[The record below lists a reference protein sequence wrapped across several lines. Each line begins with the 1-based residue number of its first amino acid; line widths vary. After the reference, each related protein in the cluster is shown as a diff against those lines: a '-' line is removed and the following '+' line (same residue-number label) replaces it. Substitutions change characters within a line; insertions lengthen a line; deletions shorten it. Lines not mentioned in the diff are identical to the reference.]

1 VLCVI
6 IQHQDGSNAVEDVD
20 KSADTP
26 LHHACFEGHYDIA
39 EELIKHGAN
48 VDARYSLIKAEM
60 RNFLKPMNTKSG
72 PGFMSDQAYRRHS

>member
-1 VLCVI
+1 MRGVLYYITLSRVLCVI
-6 IQHQDGSNAVEDVD
+6 IQHQNGSNAVEDVD

-48 VDARYSLIKAEM
+48 VDARYLRKFLHIHIKA
-60 RNFLKPMNTKSG
+60 
-72 PGFMSDQAYRRHS
+72 AYTYYVR

>member
-1 VLCVI
+1 MLCVI
-6 IQHQDGSNAVEDVD
+6 IRHQNGSNAVEDVD

-48 VDARYSLIKAEM
+48 VDARYLRKFLYMHIKA
-60 RNFLKPMNTKSG
+60 
-72 PGFMSDQAYRRHS
+72 AYT